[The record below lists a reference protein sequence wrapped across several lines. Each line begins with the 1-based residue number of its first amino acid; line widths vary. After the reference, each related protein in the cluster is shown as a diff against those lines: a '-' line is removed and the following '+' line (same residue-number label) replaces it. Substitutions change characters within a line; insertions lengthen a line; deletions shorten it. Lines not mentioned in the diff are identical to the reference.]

1 MKEILHEN
9 YELKSKRKN
18 LRDQLKIIEISLSKN
33 EEFLND
39 KNTVDIRVEKHDV
52 DKNDNEN
59 NNKYNNNNTNKNRGY
74 NTNNDF
80 DSTLSSR
87 SHSNS
92 HSNSNSVTIDP
103 VPVISSTDHTTS
115 SNVTTSKNSTTISPP
130 PHDTNSSSILKIEN
144 LNKISNHSKY
154 QFESVAT
161 FSFEVRY
168 TIVVINVFLY

>member
-1 MKEILHEN
+1 M
-9 YELKSKRKN
+9 
-18 LRDQLKIIEISLSKN
+18 KIIEISLSKN

-52 DKNDNEN
+52 DNNDNEN

-80 DSTLSSR
+80 DSTLSS
-87 SHSNS
+87 HSNS
-92 HSNSNSVTIDP
+92 HSNLNSVTIDP

-130 PHDTNSSSILKIEN
+130 PPDTNSSSILKIEN

-168 TIVVINVFLY
+168 TMVVINIFLY